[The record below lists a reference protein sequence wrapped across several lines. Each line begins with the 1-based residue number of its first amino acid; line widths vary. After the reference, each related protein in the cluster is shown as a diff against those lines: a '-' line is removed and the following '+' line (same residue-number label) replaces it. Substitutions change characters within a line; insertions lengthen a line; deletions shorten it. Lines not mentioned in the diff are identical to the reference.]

1 MDINQIL
8 ILGAEKVSEFARQM
22 GLSDD
27 QAAGGLSAALPN
39 MIDKASSGVSLLD
52 SIGGIEG
59 ALNMAG
65 RLFSR

>member
-1 MDINQIL
+1 MVWHMDINQIL
-8 ILGAEKVSEFARQM
+8 KLGAEVFSQSD
-22 GLSDD
+22 LSGE
-27 QAAGGLSAALPN
+27 AGSQ
-39 MIDKASSGVSLLD
+39 LD